1 MLETVIRPALNYIS
15 GMLKI
20 KSTEAYSQ
28 LPVVKYVVKVLIIF
42 KIFIFLFSKTYC
54 FVEQISSTFKNSVST
69 WAELLMKDKALACFH
84 CVLRCIV

>member
-1 MLETVIRPALNYIS
+1 MFETVIRPALNYIS

-42 KIFIFLFSKTYC
+42 KVLIFLFSKTYC
-54 FVEQISSTFKNSVST
+54 FVKQISSAFKNSVST
-69 WAELLMKDKALACFH
+69 WAELLKTDKALVCFYS
-84 CVLRCIV
+84 VLGSIV